1 MGPGWEIGSDQRE
14 KERAVSQYE
23 ARCAT
28 NRFRVR
34 SVQELRD
41 ALETEG
47 FMVVTDAEKFS
58 RNSDMILMDVS
69 DEGVNEVALFAG
81 GEYGMW
87 PDLYDYETEEEKGGL
102 GGVTEAVSLALCDDS
117 VAVFTEVGAEK
128 WDLNGYSVAVSAS
141 GEVVEVSLRDII
153 EIAQRT
159 FVGTTVK
166 P

>member
-1 MGPGWEIGSDQRE
+1 M
-14 KERAVSQYE
+14 SQYE

-41 ALETEG
+41 ALEVEG
-47 FMVVTDAEKFS
+47 FMVVTDAEKFEC
-58 RNSDMILMDVS
+58 NSDMILMDVC
-69 DEGVNEVALFAG
+69 DQDTAEVALFAG

-87 PDLYDYETEEEKGGL
+87 PDLYDYETEEERGGL
-102 GGVTEAVSLALCDDS
+102 GGVVEAVSTALTDDS

-128 WDLNGYSVAVSAS
+128 WDLNGYSIAVSAS
-141 GEVVEVSLRDII
+141 GEVVEVSLHDII
-153 EIAQRT
+153 EIARER
-159 FVGTTVK
+159 FVGATIK